1 MTPEEIYVSPDNE
14 VLVTNFK
21 PEFIVTNQGYRF
33 IIHEDNK
40 LAEAQYHLE
49 IGRWYKVGEKSIA
62 PNAND
67 FIYVIHDNGV
77 HVGHLPKNFMTISEW
92 RERQLNEIL

>member
-1 MTPEEIYVSPDNE
+1 MKAEDVYVSPDNE
-14 VLVTNFK
+14 VLVTNFQ
-21 PEFIVTNQGYRF
+21 PEFIDG
-33 IIHEDNK
+33 DNK
-40 LAEAQYHLE
+40 LTEAQYHLE

-77 HVGHLPKNFMTISEW
+77 HVGHLPEKFMTISEW
-92 RERQLNEIL
+92 REKQISKII

>member
-14 VLVTNFK
+14 VLVTNFQ
-21 PEFIVTNQGYRF
+21 PEFID
-33 IIHEDNK
+33 EDNK
-40 LAEAQYHLE
+40 LTEAQYHLE

-67 FIYVIHDNGV
+67 FIYVI
-77 HVGHLPKNFMTISEW
+77 SEW
-92 RERQLNEIL
+92 REKQISKII